1 MSGRYSSNSHGGG
14 SFSREREDSFADIL
28 SRTRGNISRI
38 SAKYSAGGAGGGG
51 ASLPHSR
58 ALITTG
64 TATASLGQPQ
74 PSHR

>member
-1 MSGRYSSNSHGGG
+1 MSGRYSSNSHSGG

-38 SAKYSAGGAGGGG
+38 SAKYSTG
-51 ASLPHSR
+51 SLPHSR

-64 TATASLGQPQ
+64 TATASRGQPQ